1 MRFLA
6 MWNPF
11 TIVGRNIAS
20 DRQIEDTIRE
30 LFSSRP
36 HVLATLGIGLAGLSA
51 GLSGSVTAGLL
62 AALVVLACLGYRI
75 YIERLFLARGPGAL
89 DPRWIRLFV
98 FGSLLSGFGW
108 GLSAAMLMYDTSPGT
123 QIITVAVACAIMQG
137 AAGRAY
143 MIPGTAL
150 INIALVIGQMSLAA
164 FAAGNYVFL
173 PAGLLYSAFL
183 TSFIM
188 QMVNNRM
195 RQLRAEQ
202 TADRLP
208 QEIIEKNELLRIAN
222 ETLATKAYEDPL
234 TGLANR
240 RKFDLV
246 LSEALASAGRDGAA
260 ISLMM
265 IDVDRFKAFNDTY
278 GHQSGDECLQLLSRA
293 ISATVSGDGSLV
305 ARYGGEEFVAILPGK
320 DQAAAL
326 ALAERI
332 RIAVRL
338 TALDTLPN
346 SPPRQT
352 VSIGLVSRR
361 PNSATTAEEMLAAA
375 DAALYE
381 AKKKGRNRV
390 CVYSGSGQ
398 EQMQGLSPEWPSGK
412 LVGPAGFEPATK
424 RL

>member
-11 TIVGRNIAS
+11 TIVGRDIAS
-20 DRQIEDTIRE
+20 DRQVETTIRE
-30 LFSSRP
+30 LYSSKP
-36 HVLATLGIGLAGLSA
+36 HVLATLGIGLACLTA
-51 GLSGSVTAGLL
+51 AMSGSELAGLL
-62 AALVVLACLGYRI
+62 GALVVLTCLAFRI
-75 YIERLFLARGPGAL
+75 YTENLFLRRAPGAL
-89 DPRWIRLFV
+89 DPKWVRLFV

-108 GLSAAMLMYDTSPGT
+108 GLSGAMLMYDTSANT

-143 MIPGTAL
+143 MIPGTAF
-150 INIALVIGQMSLAA
+150 INIALVIGQMSIAA
-164 FAAGNYVFL
+164 FANGNYVFL
-173 PAGLLYSAFL
+173 PAGLLYSLFL
-183 TSFIM
+183 ASFIM
-188 QMVNNRM
+188 QMVNNR
-195 RQLRAEQ
+195 LRELGAEQ
-202 TADRLP
+202 TADRLL

-246 LSEALASAGRDGAA
+246 FSEALASARRDSSA

-265 IDVDRFKAFNDTY
+265 IDVDHFKAFNDTY

-305 ARYGGEEFVAILPGK
+305 ARYGGEEFVAILPGA
-320 DQAAAL
+320 DQTAARAM
-326 ALAERI
+326 AERI
-332 RIAVRL
+332 RVAVRL

-346 SPPRQT
+346 APPRQT
-352 VSIGLVSRR
+352 VSIGLVSC
-361 PNSATTAEEMLAAA
+361 PPGSATIREDMLAAA

-381 AKKKGRNRV
+381 AKKQGRNRI
-390 CVYSGSGQ
+390 CVHT
-398 EQMQGLSPEWPSGK
+398 
-412 LVGPAGFEPATK
+412 PAAPKPLKA
-424 RL
+424 LP

>member
-1 MRFLA
+1 LQGAQQDIPMRFLA

-11 TIVGRNIAS
+11 TIVGREIAS
-20 DRQIEDTIRE
+20 ERQIEDTLRE
-30 LFSSRP
+30 LFSSKP
-36 HVLATLGIGLAGLSA
+36 HILAAFGVGLASLTA

-62 AALVVLACLGYRI
+62 SALVVLACLGYRI
-75 YIERLFLARGPGAL
+75 YIEQLFLARGPGAL

-143 MIPGTAL
+143 MIPGTAF
-150 INIALVIGQMSLAA
+150 INIALVIGQMSVAA
-164 FAAGNYVFL
+164 FADGNYVFL

-183 TSFIM
+183 ASFIM
-188 QMVNNRM
+188 QMVNNRI

-202 TADRLP
+202 TADRLLS
-208 QEIIEKNELLRIAN
+208 EIIEKNELLRIAN

-246 LSEALASAGRDGAA
+246 LAETVTAARQDRSA

-265 IDVDRFKAFNDTY
+265 IDVDHFKPFNDTY

-293 ISATVSGDGSLV
+293 INDVVSGFDGALV
-305 ARYGGEEFVAILPGK
+305 ARYGGEEFVVILPGENET
-320 DQAAAL
+320 AAL
-326 ALAERI
+326 AMAERI
-332 RIAVRL
+332 RVAVRL

-346 SPPRQT
+346 APPRQT
-352 VSIGLVSRR
+352 VSIGLVSC
-361 PNSATTAEEMLAAA
+361 PPGSATSREEMLAAA

-381 AKKKGRNRV
+381 AKKQGRNRI
-390 CVYSGSGQ
+390 CVHTRSD
-398 EQMQGLSPEWPSGK
+398 PK
-412 LVGPAGFEPATK
+412 LLKALP
-424 RL
+424 